1 MLNGTERLPNK
12 LECLIPTSAIEKKKK
27 RRDIINWTD
36 TCLPCAWMTVFIPH
50 FPRIFAARG
59 NCHSGLWV
67 ESPHRDLPLRPGSE
81 GGQGEAKEGV
91 KGTHKSV
98 LVRDVVSEL
107 QLVKGDDFGH
117 PLFAGGRAVRVD
129 VHSLWHFRV
138 SFAGYHPPGIMEFV
152 PTIISRHNIHQ

>member
-1 MLNGTERLPNK
+1 ML
-12 LECLIPTSAIEKKKK
+12 C
-27 RRDIINWTD
+27 
-36 TCLPCAWMTVFIPH
+36 
-50 FPRIFAARG
+50 FPRISAARG
-59 NCHSGLWV
+59 SCGHSSGRATAD
-67 ESPHRDLPLRPGSE
+67 PPRRDPPLRPGSE
-81 GGQGEAKEGV
+81 GGKRGTGGAKEGV

>member
-1 MLNGTERLPNK
+1 MLNPDLSNRKNEGILRSGQMHVPRV
-12 LECLIPTSAIEKKKK
+12 SG
-27 RRDIINWTD
+27 RGG
-36 TCLPCAWMTVFIPH
+36 FIP
-50 FPRIFAARG
+50 PCPPISAAHQG
-59 NCHSGLWV
+59 CGHGSGQAAAELPGR
-67 ESPHRDLPLRPGSE
+67 SPPQRDPPLQPGRQ
-81 GGQGEAKEGV
+81 GGREREKGGAKEGV